1 MKFFNQSPHS
11 CRSTLSTG
19 SNSTTTVPN
28 SGSKYPR
35 RVFPTSSHRCAC
47 RCSAPRFDRR
57 PRSTTSFRSHRNRI
71 GISRIDTESESS
83 HLDCTLI
90 FCCYQML
97 YYLYLLYLLL
107 NFAILNFFY
116 YSESNLCYYK
126 FLIFKFLNR
135 SCPLLN
141 FFDLI

>member
-1 MKFFNQSPHS
+1 MKCFNQSPHS

-47 RCSAPRFDRR
+47 RCWARGFDRR

-71 GISRIDTESESS
+71 GIWRIDTESESS

-90 FCCYQML
+90 
-97 YYLYLLYLLL
+97 LLL
-107 NFAILNFFY
+107 LLL
-116 YSESNLCYYK
+116 SNYYK
-126 FLIFKFLNR
+126 ALLIIIFTTQFRYLK
-135 SCPLLN
+135 LL
-141 FFDLI
+141 

>member
-1 MKFFNQSPHS
+1 MMKCFNQSPHS

-47 RCSAPRFDRR
+47 RCSARGFDRR

-90 FCCYQML
+90 FW
-97 YYLYLLYLLL
+97 LL
-107 NFAILNFFY
+107 
-116 YSESNLCYYK
+116 SNYYK
-126 FLIFKFLNR
+126 ALLIIFTTQFRYLKRLELFSYSKIYVIIN
-135 SCPLLN
+135 S
-141 FFDLI
+141 